1 MDLLH
6 FNYCIAEEKSIYKI
20 HLSKKIYSDF
30 VEQFGKGAS
39 NKHLTQTI
47 FDLPCELLKSFI
59 EGYLSADGCKINDIY
74 KANSV
79 SRKLIYGIAQC
90 VAKVYQT
97 PYRIYKVSPP
107 PTKIIENRLVNQK
120 QWYQL
125 VFKKEKKKQDKAFYE
140 NGYIWFPIKSIE
152 YIGLEEVFDIEVEN
166 SHSFTIQ
173 NTIVHNCQDLS
184 LAGKGKGMSKDSGTR
199 SGLLWQ
205 VERILLECKDTGIM
219 PNILIMENVPE
230 VKGSN
235 NIEDFTAWI
244 RQLERLGY
252 SNYCEVLNAKNYGI
266 PQNRNR
272 CFMVSILGEY
282 NYSFPKHIK
291 LKYKLKD
298 LLEKNVLE
306 KYFLSGKQISEIQ
319 KWNAYEKPL
328 EKMED
333 MERKGIAKTL
343 TTRSGAYAAGMT
355 LVKDSEQNLKQ
366 ELCDTIIEKGL
377 VKENDVIRHS
387 YTHNRL
393 DNGIENMGRVQS
405 KDNNIMPT
413 LDTRS
418 DCFGIVVK
426 TDEDNYVGTYQ
437 YCKSDNFMKGRDRL
451 QEGKEIADTLQ
462 TNGKEGVVIKELI
475 PFGSYYTWKDNQGN
489 INTQCNRAVGE
500 NGVALTV
507 ACAETGKVLTNTLRI
522 RKLTP
527 KECWRLMG
535 VLDTDSELV
544 KQSDNSKYHL
554 AGDSIVSTCLM
565 GIFGELLGIDYKSK
579 IEELV
584 ENIRQK

>member
-1 MDLLH
+1 M
-6 FNYCIAEEKSIYKI
+6 
-20 HLSKKIYSDF
+20 
-30 VEQFGKGAS
+30 EQ
-39 NKHLTQTI
+39 TTI
-47 FDLPCELLKSFI
+47 FDLLYDKYVIRKPISLIEFFAGYGSQALALK
-59 EGYLSADGCKINDIY
+59 YLGANYESHKIVEW
-74 KANSV
+74 AV
-79 SRKLIYGIAQC
+79 
-90 VAKVYQT
+90 
-97 PYRIYKVSPP
+97 
-107 PTKIIENRLVNQK
+107 
-120 QWYQL
+120 
-125 VFKKEKKKQDKAFYE
+125 
-140 NGYIWFPIKSIE
+140 KSIE
-152 YIGLEEVFDIEVEN
+152 AYNDLHTKDYTDYSKDLSKEQLVEFLFNKGISMDYSQPMTLKQIKSKSEEWCRKVYNDIIATHNLVDISRVHAVDLEMRGGQEN
-166 SHSFTIQ
+166 IITYSFP
-173 NTIVHNCQDLS
+173 CQDLS

-298 LLEKNVLE
+298 ILEKDVPE

-328 EKMED
+328 ENME
-333 MERKGIAKTL
+333 
-343 TTRSGAYAAGMT
+343 
-355 LVKDSEQNLKQ
+355 N
-366 ELCDTIIEKGL
+366 
-377 VKENDVIRHS
+377 
-387 YTHNRL
+387 
-393 DNGIENMGRVQS
+393 
-405 KDNNIMPT
+405 
-413 LDTRS
+413 
-418 DCFGIVVK
+418 
-426 TDEDNYVGTYQ
+426 
-437 YCKSDNFMKGRDRL
+437 SDNFMKGRDRL

-462 TNGKEGVVIKELI
+462 TNGKEGIVIKELI
-475 PFGSYYTWKDNQGN
+475 PFGSYYTWRDNQGN

-535 VLDTDSELV
+535 VLDKDSELV
-544 KQSDNSKYHL
+544 KQSDSSKYHL